1 MREVPHEPDAE
12 PFPHVVA
19 MARRWLLVLG
29 VAWLIL
35 GIVLSL
41 TEFSA
46 SPWLCL
52 VLLGLAAIHFLVARF
67 GSHRVA
73 LIFSAY
79 FP

>member
-1 MREVPHEPDAE
+1 MRNLPPEPEAE

-19 MARRWLLVLG
+19 TARRWLLVLG
-29 VAWLIL
+29 VVWLIL
-35 GIVLSL
+35 GVALSL

-52 VLLGLAAIHFLVARF
+52 LLLGLAAIHFLVARF

-73 LIFSAY
+73 LIFSVY

>member
-1 MREVPHEPDAE
+1 MREVPDKPDGE

-29 VAWLIL
+29 VVWLLL
-35 GIVLSL
+35 GIGL
-41 TEFSA
+41 TLTGFSA

-52 VLLGLAAIHFLVARF
+52 ILLGLAVIHFLVARF

-73 LIFSAY
+73 LIFSVY

>member
-1 MREVPHEPDAE
+1 MRDVAPEPDDE

-19 MARRWLLVLG
+19 MARRWLVVLG
-29 VAWLIL
+29 VVWLIL
-35 GIVLSL
+35 GVLLSL
-41 TEFSA
+41 AEFPA

-52 VLLGLAAIHFLVARF
+52 LLISLAAIHFLVARF

-73 LIFSAY
+73 LIFSVY